1 MWFLELAHTTA
12 ISYEL
17 YQLTVSTPRGGV
29 LTFPGLGSA
38 LIVGGVITTLVQCF
52 FSLRLWRLF
61 PQPFNYV
68 GLTCAVI
75 SVFRCIG
82 SAFLG
87 TQAVNTSVEAFRANW
102 TWLITLLLSAGAAL
116 DVAIAL
122 AMLYFLLYRRQD
134 ALTKM
139 SNPRVSR
146 VIDRLVAFTIRSGL
160 FTSIAA
166 VAVLVCFLKM
176 PQNFIWMAI
185 YTFLAKLYSNSLL
198 SALNERRELRNAV
211 VNYSSREIPS
221 KSVTHSLQRNHVSPT
236 FASQVISVEMTSV
249 IETHRDTDDTG
260 VCWDYQTGPQSPTR
274 AYLLS
279 HKR

>member
-1 MWFLELAHTTA
+1 MSAAAQLPSVHRVSLHSTSGALQIGISLSLFLFGIISVQTYHYYQNFPDDRRLFRYLVATMWFLELAHTTA

-146 VIDRLVAFTIRSGL
+146 VIDRLVAFTISECNL
-160 FTSIAA
+160 
-166 VAVLVCFLKM
+166 
-176 PQNFIWMAI
+176 
-185 YTFLAKLYSNSLL
+185 
-198 SALNERRELRNAV
+198 
-211 VNYSSREIPS
+211 
-221 KSVTHSLQRNHVSPT
+221 
-236 FASQVISVEMTSV
+236 
-249 IETHRDTDDTG
+249 
-260 VCWDYQTGPQSPTR
+260 
-274 AYLLS
+274 
-279 HKR
+279 